1 MILEVW
7 HTVYVPP
14 SSHGAAQAHRFFF
27 HSAKFNQQSF
37 LVKKKAREVFQRRN
51 GLKL

>member
-1 MILEVW
+1 MILEV
-7 HTVYVPP
+7 HYTVYAPP
-14 SSHGAAQAHRFFF
+14 SSHGAAQAHRFF